1 MQDLSLQIRRAT
13 KADSEALLAL
23 LEEAR
28 KFKLSLGDDAW
39 GEYPFTQDDIDL
51 RLKSKAC
58 YVAEADGML
67 VGSITLIWEDEHNWG
82 KKGLDGKAGY
92 VHGLMVRGDYR
103 GKGLGEQMIDW
114 ALQEVRKR
122 DRQFIRLDC
131 PANNQG
137 LRSYYEK
144 LGFEQIDTEHN
155 TTYCHY
161 QRTV

>member
-1 MQDLSLQIRRAT
+1 MSMTLHIKLAT
-13 KADSEALLAL
+13 QADSEALLLL

-39 GEYPFTQDDIDL
+39 GDYPFTQDDIDL

-67 VGSITLIWEDEHNWG
+67 VGSITLIWDDEHNWG

-103 GKGLGEQMIDW
+103 GKGLGGQMIDW
-114 ALQEVRKR
+114 ALQEIQKHGRK
-122 DRQFIRLDC
+122 FARLDC
-131 PANNQG
+131 HADNTG
-137 LRSYYEK
+137 LCKYYEK
-144 LGFEQIDTEHN
+144 LDFKRVKTAGN
-155 TTYCHY
+155 TAFYE
-161 QRTV
+161 RTV